1 MTGYKNFL
9 IQKELKMKMSSVMPF
24 SFDAI
29 ELCIVTINE
38 KPWTR
43 AREVCRAFEYKK
55 KTSDIVKSFCSRE
68 NSAHKWQ
75 LNKFL
80 TMENFMEWP
89 KDSRKDYFYIN

>member
-68 NSAHKWQ
+68 NSAHKW
-75 LNKFL
+75 
-80 TMENFMEWP
+80 
-89 KDSRKDYFYIN
+89 